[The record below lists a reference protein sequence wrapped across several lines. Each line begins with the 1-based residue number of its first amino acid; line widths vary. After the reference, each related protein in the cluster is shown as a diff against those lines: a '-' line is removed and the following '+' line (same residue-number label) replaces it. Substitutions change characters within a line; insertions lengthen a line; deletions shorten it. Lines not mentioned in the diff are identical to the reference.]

1 MKKILHIILFCTLV
15 LGGQVFAAEEP
26 NTTKNVEVLVAVK
39 QDLIDRYKIEIDL
52 IVERLK
58 EKINRLESTEQ
69 KVILDNLQERI
80 LTKQGEL
87 ESDDT
92 IDTLRK
98 EIKNHLNKRLGDT
111 WSSQEAPQTTSRT
124 PKTPPRAPKRRR
136 RDTKQR
142 SQEHLES

>member
-98 EIKNHLNKRLGDT
+98 EILIEILGYIAEQLT
-111 WSSQEAPQTTSRT
+111 YVPTSEIIIEEPIVT
-124 PKTPPRAPKRRR
+124 PVTETPVIEEVTPA
-136 RDTKQR
+136 
-142 SQEHLES
+142 E